1 LASDKKVKELG
12 IEEKVWILS
21 QGVGTGTANLSRRE
35 DFTSLASA
43 RYAVEQAY
51 KLAKIE
57 DPVKQLDGAN
67 VHDCFTSAEIMA
79 YEDLGFC
86 KRGEGYKLARE
97 GQTYIGGRIPVNV
110 DGGLKAKGHPIGATG
125 VSMAVEAYKQ
135 LLRKAEKGRQ
145 ADIKNG
151 RWLTHNVGGTGHYS
165 YVTIY
170 GLEKR

>member
-1 LASDKKVKELG
+1 T
-12 IEEKVWILS
+12 I
-21 QGVGTGTANLSRRE
+21 
-35 DFTSLASA
+35 
-43 RYAVEQAY
+43 
-51 KLAKIE
+51 
-57 DPVKQLDGAN
+57 
-67 VHDCFTSAEIMA
+67 AEIMA

-86 KRGEGYKLARE
+86 KRGEGYKLAQE

-135 LLRKAEKGRQ
+135 LLRKADKGRQ

-151 RWLTHNVGGTGHYS
+151 RWLTHNVGGTGHYT